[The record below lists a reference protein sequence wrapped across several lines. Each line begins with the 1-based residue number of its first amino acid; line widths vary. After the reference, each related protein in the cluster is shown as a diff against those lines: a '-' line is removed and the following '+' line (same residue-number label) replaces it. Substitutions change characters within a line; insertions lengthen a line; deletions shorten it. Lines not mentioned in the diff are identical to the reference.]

1 MCEKVSLY
9 VRAEWIAYGCVK
21 EVLCMCEERGT
32 KLRAISDLCLI
43 GLPS

>member
-21 EVLCMCEERGT
+21 RFLCMCVQN
-32 KLRAISDLCLI
+32 
-43 GLPS
+43 GLLMDV